1 MDRGVIAV
9 WYVVLEADFSHHT
22 ATARPPAVL
31 SCGRESIVCLKGC
44 LSPCLSSLCVS
55 LSVNVE
61 RAYDLVAQ
69 EQVGVTPPLSFLL
82 LDWLFVTRWLFQSGV
97 RCLLPL

>member
-1 MDRGVIAV
+1 MIAV

-31 SCGRESIVCLKGC
+31 SYGCESSVCLKGC
-44 LSPCLSSLCVS
+44 LFTLLVFSVCVS